1 MNRSIK
7 KVAILGSGIMG
18 SRIACHF
25 ANIGVQVLLLDIAP
39 KELNAEEEAKG
50 LSLESPLVKNRIV
63 NLAFQQTLKSKPAS
77 LYQAGFA
84 ANIQLGNFDDNLSG
98 IVDADWIMEVVVENL
113 AIKRSLYDRVE
124 QFRKEGTLITS
135 NTSGIPIHLMAEGRS
150 ADFQAHFCGTHFFNP
165 PRYLRL
171 LEIIPTPKTD
181 PAVVEF
187 LLAYGETQLGKATV
201 LCKDTPAFIANRI
214 GVYSMMQTMKV
225 VEELGLSVEQVDKL
239 TSKVVGRPKSG
250 TFRLSDVV
258 GLDTTVHVAN
268 NLSAALTED
277 ESKSIFELP
286 SMMQKLM
293 DNKWLGDKT
302 GQGFYKKT
310 KDDKGKTVILS
321 LDLQTFEY
329 RAAQRVSFETLE
341 RSKAVDQLADR
352 FALLLA
358 GRDLA
363 GEFYR
368 KTILDG
374 FRYASNR
381 VPEIADDLVKIDQAI
396 CAGFGWEMG
405 VFETWDAIGVEKAN
419 AMMADLGLSPAPWVK
434 EMLALGH
441 STFYKTEGGKRLY
454 YNLASKSY
462 QVIPGQEKQISLSI
476 LKPTNTV
483 FKNDDAHIIDLGDGI
498 VGLEFHSKMNTM
510 GQGVLEGLAYAIE
523 TAEKDFR
530 GLVIGNESNE
540 AFSAGANLGM
550 LYMFGIEKKFD
561 EVNQMIATFQESM
574 MRVRYSSIPV
584 VVAPHTLALG
594 GGCEINLHADK
605 IVAHSELYMGLV
617 EVGVGLIPAGGGTKE
632 MALRMGDARRAGDVE
647 LNRLQ
652 QAFMNIATAKVST
665 SAHEALE
672 MNYLRTQDRIVL
684 NRSQV
689 ISEAKKEAILLA
701 EAGYVQKNR
710 RSDVWVEGKQ
720 GLALFKAG
728 IQGMLMGRYISEHD
742 ALIANK
748 LAFAICGGDLDA
760 PQQVT
765 EQYLLD
771 LEREAFLSL
780 TGEQKTM
787 DRIGSL
793 LSGGKPLR
801 N

>member
-84 ANIQLGNFDDNLSG
+84 ANIQLGNFDDNLSN
-98 IVDADWIMEVVVENL
+98 ISDADWIMEVVVENL

-268 NLSAALTED
+268 NLLAALTED

-358 GRDLA
+358 GQDLA

>member
-1 MNRSIK
+1 MNRAIK

-39 KELNAEEEAKG
+39 QTLSPEEEAKG
-50 LSLESPLVKNRIV
+50 LRLEHPSVRNRIV
-63 NLAFQQTLKSKPAS
+63 NAAFQQTIKAKPAS
-77 LYQAGFA
+77 LYAAGFA
-84 ANIQLGNFDDNLSG
+84 NNIKLGNFDDNLSE
-98 IVDADWIMEVVVENL
+98 ISSADWIMEVVVENL
-113 AIKRSLYDRVE
+113 AIKQSLYEKVE
-124 QFRKEGTLITS
+124 KFRTPGTLVTS
-135 NTSGIPIHLMAEGRS
+135 NTSGIPIHLMSEGRS
-150 ADFQAHFCGTHFFNP
+150 EDFQKHFCGTHFFNP

-171 LEIIPTPKTD
+171 FEVIPGPKTD
-181 PAVVEF
+181 KAIIEF
-187 LLAYGETQLGKATV
+187 LLGYGETQLGKTAV

-225 VEELGLSVEQVDKL
+225 VEELGLTVEQVDKL

-268 NLSAALTED
+268 NLKAALVND
-277 ESKSIFELP
+277 ESKDIFNLP
-286 SMMQKLM
+286 VMLQRLM
-293 DNKWLGDKT
+293 ENKWLGDKT

-310 KDDKGKTVILS
+310 KDEKGKTVILS
-321 LDLQTFEY
+321 LDLHTFEY
-329 RAAQRVSFETLE
+329 RAAERVNFETLD
-341 RSKAVDQLADR
+341 RSKAIDNLADR
-352 FALLLA
+352 LALLLA
-358 GRDLA
+358 GKDLA

-381 VPEIADDLVKIDQAI
+381 IPEIADDLVKIDQAI

-405 VFETWDAIGVEKAN
+405 IFETWDAIGVVNGIELMKAE
-419 AMMADLGLSPAPWVK
+419 GLAPGAWVT
-434 EMLALGH
+434 EMVAAGH
-441 STFYKTEGGKRLY
+441 TSFYKVEGGKRLFY
-454 YNLASKSY
+454 DIATKKY
-462 QVIPGQEKQISLSI
+462 QAIAGAEKQINLQI
-476 LKPTNTV
+476 LKPTKTV
-483 FKNDDAHIIDLGDGI
+483 SSNDDMHIVDLGDGI
-498 VGLEFHSKMNTM
+498 LGLEFHSKMNTM
-510 GQGVLEGLAYAIE
+510 GQGVLEGIQEAIA
-523 TAEKDFR
+523 TAEKDFQ

-550 LYMFGIEKKFD
+550 LFMFAMEQKFD
-561 EVNQMIATFQESM
+561 DINNMIATFQETM
-574 MRVRYSSIPV
+574 MRVRYSDIPV

-605 IVAHSELYMGLV
+605 IVAHAELYMGLV

-652 QAFMNIATAKVST
+652 EAFMNIATARVST
-665 SAHEALE
+665 SAHEARE
-672 MNYLRTQDRIVL
+672 MNYLRAQDRIVL
-684 NRSQV
+684 NRNQV
-689 ISEAKKEAILLA
+689 ISEAKREALA
-701 EAGYVQKNR
+701 LADAGYVQKAR
-710 RSDVWVEGKQ
+710 RNDVWVEGKQ

-748 LAFAICGGDLDA
+748 LAYAICGGDLDA
-760 PQQVT
+760 PQVVSET
-765 EQYLLD
+765 YLLD

-780 TGEQKTM
+780 CGEKKTM
-787 DRIGSL
+787 DRIQSL
-793 LSGGKPLR
+793 LGGGKPLR

>member
-50 LSLESPLVKNRIV
+50 LSLDSHLVKNRIV

-98 IVDADWIMEVVVENL
+98 ISDADWIMEVVVENL
-113 AIKRSLYDRVE
+113 AIKKSLYDRVE
-124 QFRKEGTLITS
+124 QFRKDGTLITS

-181 PAVVEF
+181 SSVVEF
-187 LLAYGETQLGKATV
+187 LLAYGETQLGKTTV

-268 NLSAALTED
+268 NLSATLTED

-310 KDDKGKTVILS
+310 KDEKGKTVILS

-358 GRDLA
+358 GQDLA

-381 VPEIADDLVKIDQAI
+381 VPEIADDFVKIDQAI
-396 CAGFGWEMG
+396 CSGFGWEMG
-405 VFETWDAIGVEKAN
+405 VFETWDSIGVEKAN
-419 AMMADLGLSPAPWVK
+419 AMMADLGITPAPWVT
-434 EMLALGH
+434 EMLANGH

-454 YNLASKSY
+454 YDLVSKSY
-462 QVIPGQEKQISLSI
+462 QAIPGQEKQISLHI

-483 FKNDDAHIIDLGDGI
+483 FKNDDAHIIDLGEGI

-632 MALRMGDARRAGDVE
+632 MALRMGDARRTGDVE

-665 SAHEALE
+665 SAYEALE

-701 EAGYVQKNR
+701 EAGYVQKTR

>member
-1 MNRSIK
+1 
-7 KVAILGSGIMG
+7 MG

-39 KELNAEEEAKG
+39 KELSAEEAAKG
-50 LSLESPLVKNRIV
+50 LTLESPAVRNRIV
-63 NLAFQQTLKSKPAS
+63 NAAFQQTLKSKPAS

-84 ANIQLGNFDDNLSG
+84 ANIQVGNFEDNLSG
-98 IVDADWIMEVVVENL
+98 ISDADWIMEVVVENL
-113 AIKRSLYDRVE
+113 AIKKSIYERVE
-124 QFRKEGTLITS
+124 QFRQPGTLITS

-181 PAVVEF
+181 SSVIDF
-187 LLAYGETQLGKATV
+187 LLAYGETQLGKTTV

-225 VEELGLSVEQVDKL
+225 VEELGLTVEQVDKL

-268 NLSAALTED
+268 NLHATLSND
-277 ESKSIFELP
+277 QSKSIFALP
-286 SMMQKLM
+286 SMMQKLIE
-293 DNKWLGDKT
+293 NKWLGDKT

-341 RSKAVDQLADR
+341 RSKAIDNLADR

-358 GRDLA
+358 GQDLA

-419 AMMADLGLSPAPWVK
+419 AMMAELGLTPAPWVT

-441 STFYKTEGGKRLY
+441 STFYKIEGGKRLY
-454 YNLASKSY
+454 YDLASKSY

-561 EVNQMIATFQESM
+561 EVNHMIATFQESM

-632 MALRMGDARRAGDVE
+632 MALRMGDARRSGDVE

-760 PQQVT
+760 PQMVT

>member
-181 PAVVEF
+181 PAVIEF

-268 NLSAALTED
+268 NLNAALTDD

-329 RAAQRVSFETLE
+329 RSAQRVSFETLE

-358 GRDLA
+358 GQDLA

-419 AMMADLGLSPAPWVK
+419 AMMAELGLSPAPWVS

-454 YNLASKSY
+454 YDLASKSY
-462 QVIPGQEKQISLSI
+462 QIIPGQEKQISLQI

-632 MALRMGDARRAGDVE
+632 MALRMGDARRTGDVE

-710 RSDVWVEGKQ
+710 RIDVWVEGKQ

>member
-39 KELNAEEEAKG
+39 KELTAEEQAKG
-50 LSLESPLVKNRIV
+50 LSMDSPLVKNRIV

-77 LYQAGFA
+77 LYQAGFS
-84 ANIQLGNFDDNLSG
+84 ANIQLGNFDDHLSG
-98 IVDADWIMEVVVENL
+98 IADADWIMEVVVENL
-113 AIKRSLYDRVE
+113 AIKKLLYDRVE
-124 QFRKEGTLITS
+124 QFRKAGTLITS

-150 ADFQAHFCGTHFFNP
+150 ADFQSHFCGTHFFNP

-181 PAVVEF
+181 PAVIEF

-268 NLSAALTED
+268 NLLAALTED

-293 DNKWLGDKT
+293 ANKWLGDKT

-310 KDDKGKTVILS
+310 KDEKGKTVILS
-321 LDLQTFEY
+321 LNLQTFEY
-329 RAAQRVSFETLE
+329 GAQQRVSFETLE
-341 RSKAVDQLADR
+341 RAKAVDQLANR

-358 GRDLA
+358 GQDLA

-419 AMMADLGLSPAPWVK
+419 TMMAELGLNPAPWVS

-441 STFYKTEGGKRLY
+441 STFYKTEGGKRMFY
-454 YNLASKSY
+454 DLASKKY
-462 QVIPGQEKQISLSI
+462 QAIPGQEKQISLQI

-498 VGLEFHSKMNTM
+498 LGLEFHSKMNTM
-510 GQGVLEGLAYAIE
+510 GQGVLEGLAHAIE

-632 MALRMGDARRAGDVE
+632 MALRMGDARRTGDVE

-652 QAFMNIATAKVST
+652 QAFMNIATARVST

-672 MNYLRTQDRIVL
+672 MNYLRSQDRIVL

-787 DRIGSL
+787 ERIGSL

>member
-39 KELNAEEEAKG
+39 KELTAEEQAKG
-50 LSLESPLVKNRIV
+50 LSLDSPLVKNRIV

-77 LYQAGFA
+77 LYQVGFA
-84 ANIQLGNFDDNLSG
+84 ANIQLGNFDDHLSG
-98 IVDADWIMEVVVENL
+98 IADADWIMEVVVENL

-124 QFRKEGTLITS
+124 QFRKAGTLITS

-150 ADFQAHFCGTHFFNP
+150 ADFQAYFCGTHFFNP

-181 PAVVEF
+181 PPVVEF
-187 LLAYGETQLGKATV
+187 LLAYGETQLGKTTV

-268 NLSAALTED
+268 NLLAALTED

-310 KDDKGKTVILS
+310 KDSTGKTVILS
-321 LDLQTFEY
+321 LDLKTFEY
-329 RAAQRVSFETLE
+329 GAQQRVSFETLE

-358 GRDLA
+358 GQDLA

-419 AMMADLGLSPAPWVK
+419 SMMAELGLTPAPWVS

-454 YNLASKSY
+454 YDLASKSY
-462 QVIPGQEKQISLSI
+462 QAIPGQEKQISLQI

-510 GQGVLEGLAYAIE
+510 GQGVLEGLAHAIE

-605 IVAHSELYMGLV
+605 IVAHAELYMGLV

-632 MALRMGDARRAGDVE
+632 MALRMGDARRTGDVE

-665 SAHEALE
+665 SAYEALE

>member
-225 VEELGLSVEQVDKL
+225 VEELGLTVEQVDKL

-268 NLSAALTED
+268 NLNAALTED

-341 RSKAVDQLADR
+341 RSKAIDNLADR

-358 GRDLA
+358 GQDLA

-419 AMMADLGLSPAPWVK
+419 AMMADLGISPAPWVS

-454 YNLASKSY
+454 YDLASKSY

-632 MALRMGDARRAGDVE
+632 MALRMGDARRTGDVE

>member
-1 MNRSIK
+1 
-7 KVAILGSGIMG
+7 MG

-98 IVDADWIMEVVVENL
+98 IADADWIMEVVVENL

-135 NTSGIPIHLMAEGRS
+135 NTSGIPIHLMSEGRS

-225 VEELGLSVEQVDKL
+225 VEELELSVEQVDKL

-268 NLSAALTED
+268 NLHAALTHD
-277 ESKSIFELP
+277 ESKSIFALP
-286 SMMQKLM
+286 SMMQKLIE
-293 DNKWLGDKT
+293 NKWLGDKT

-341 RSKAVDQLADR
+341 RSKAIDNLADR

-358 GRDLA
+358 GQDLA

-419 AMMADLGLSPAPWVK
+419 AMMADLGLSPAPWVT

-441 STFYKTEGGKRLY
+441 TTFYKIEGGKRLFY
-454 YNLASKSY
+454 DLASKSY

-483 FKNDDAHIIDLGDGI
+483 FKNDDAHLIDLGDGI

-561 EVNQMIATFQESM
+561 DVNHMIATFQESM

-632 MALRMGDARRAGDVE
+632 MALRMGDARRTGDVE

-748 LAFAICGGDLDA
+748 LAYAICGGDLDA
-760 PQQVT
+760 PQMVT

>member
-39 KELNAEEEAKG
+39 KELTVEEQAKG
-50 LSLESPLVKNRIV
+50 LSLDSPLVKNRIV
-63 NLAFQQTLKSKPAS
+63 HLAFQQTLKSKPAS

-98 IVDADWIMEVVVENL
+98 IADADWIMEVVVENL
-113 AIKRSLYDRVE
+113 AIKKSLYDRVE
-124 QFRKEGTLITS
+124 QYRKDGTLITS

-165 PRYLRL
+165 PRYLKL
-171 LEIIPTPKTD
+171 LEIIPTPQTD
-181 PAVVEF
+181 SSVVEF
-187 LLAYGETQLGKATV
+187 LLAYGETQLGKTTV

-268 NLSAALTED
+268 NLLAALTED

-286 SMMQKLM
+286 SMLEKLM
-293 DNKWLGDKT
+293 ANKWLGDKT

-341 RSKAVDQLADR
+341 RAKAVDQLADR

-358 GRDLA
+358 GQDLA

-405 VFETWDAIGVEKAN
+405 VFETWDAIGVEKAI
-419 AMMADLGLSPAPWVK
+419 AMMAGLGLSPAAWVS

-441 STFYKTEGGKRLY
+441 STFYKTEAGKRLY
-454 YNLASKSY
+454 YDLASKSY
-462 QVIPGQEKQISLSI
+462 QVIPGQEKQISLQI

-483 FKNDDAHIIDLGDGI
+483 FKNDDAHIVDLGDGI

-605 IVAHSELYMGLV
+605 IVAHAELYMGLV

-632 MALRMGDARRAGDVE
+632 MALRMGDARRTGDVE

-787 DRIGSL
+787 ERIGSL

>member
-84 ANIQLGNFDDNLSG
+84 ANIQLGNFDDNLSN
-98 IVDADWIMEVVVENL
+98 ISDADWIMEVVVENL

-268 NLSAALTED
+268 NLNAALTED

-358 GRDLA
+358 GQDLA

-441 STFYKTEGGKRLY
+441 STFYKTEGGKRHY
-454 YNLASKSY
+454 YDLASKSY

>member
-50 LSLESPLVKNRIV
+50 LSLESPLVRNRIV

-124 QFRKEGTLITS
+124 QFRTAGTLITS

-268 NLSAALTED
+268 NLNAALTED

-341 RSKAVDQLADR
+341 RSKAIDNLADR

-358 GRDLA
+358 GQDLA

-419 AMMADLGLSPAPWVK
+419 AMMADLGLSPAPWVS

-454 YNLASKSY
+454 YDLASKSY

-632 MALRMGDARRAGDVE
+632 MALRMGDARRTGDVE

-742 ALIANK
+742 ALIGNK

>member
-181 PAVVEF
+181 SAVVEF

-268 NLSAALTED
+268 NLLAALTED

-358 GRDLA
+358 GQDLA

>member
-181 PAVVEF
+181 SAVVEF

-268 NLSAALTED
+268 NLLAALTED
-277 ESKSIFELP
+277 ESKSIFALP
-286 SMMQKLM
+286 SMMQKLIE
-293 DNKWLGDKT
+293 NKWLGDKT

-358 GRDLA
+358 GQDLA

-462 QVIPGQEKQISLSI
+462 QVISGQEKQISLSI

-510 GQGVLEGLAYAIE
+510 GQGVLEGLAHAIE

>member
-39 KELNAEEEAKG
+39 KELSAEEAAKG
-50 LSLESPLVKNRIV
+50 LTLESPAVRNRIV
-63 NLAFQQTLKSKPAS
+63 NAAFQQTLKSKPAS

-84 ANIQLGNFDDNLSG
+84 ANIQVGNFEDNLSG
-98 IVDADWIMEVVVENL
+98 ISDADWIMEVVVENL
-113 AIKRSLYDRVE
+113 AIKKSIYERVE
-124 QFRKEGTLITS
+124 QFRQLGTLITS

-181 PAVVEF
+181 ASVIDF
-187 LLAYGETQLGKATV
+187 LLAYGETQLGKTTV

-225 VEELGLSVEQVDKL
+225 VEELGLTVEQVDKL

-268 NLSAALTED
+268 NLHATLSND
-277 ESKSIFELP
+277 ESKSIFALP
-286 SMMQKLM
+286 SMMQKLIE
-293 DNKWLGDKT
+293 NKWLGDKT

-310 KDDKGKTVILS
+310 KDEKGKTVILS

-341 RSKAVDQLADR
+341 RSKAIDNLADR

-358 GRDLA
+358 GQDLA

-419 AMMADLGLSPAPWVK
+419 AMMAELGLTPAPWVT

-441 STFYKTEGGKRLY
+441 STFYKIEGGKRLY
-454 YNLASKSY
+454 YDLASKSY

-561 EVNQMIATFQESM
+561 EVNHMIATFQESM

-632 MALRMGDARRAGDVE
+632 MALRMGDARRSGDVE

-701 EAGYVQKNR
+701 EVGYVQKNR

-760 PQQVT
+760 PQMVT

>member
-1 MNRSIK
+1 
-7 KVAILGSGIMG
+7 MG

-39 KELNAEEEAKG
+39 KELSAEEAAKG
-50 LSLESPLVKNRIV
+50 LTLESPAVRNRIV
-63 NLAFQQTLKSKPAS
+63 NAAFQQTLKSKPAS

-84 ANIQLGNFDDNLSG
+84 ANIQLGNFEDNLSN
-98 IVDADWIMEVVVENL
+98 ISDADWIMEVVVENL
-113 AIKRSLYDRVE
+113 AIKKSLYDRVE
-124 QFRKEGTLITS
+124 QFRTAGTLITS

-150 ADFQAHFCGTHFFNP
+150 SDFQAHFCGTHFFNP

-181 PAVVEF
+181 SSVIDF
-187 LLAYGETQLGKATV
+187 LLAYGETQLGKTTV

-225 VEELGLSVEQVDKL
+225 VEELGLTVEQVDKL

-268 NLSAALTED
+268 NLHATLTSD

-286 SMMQKLM
+286 SMMQKLIE
-293 DNKWLGDKT
+293 NKWLGDKT

-310 KDDKGKTVILS
+310 KDEKGKTVILS

-341 RSKAVDQLADR
+341 RSKSIDNLADR

-358 GRDLA
+358 GQDLA

-419 AMMADLGLSPAPWVK
+419 AMMADLGLSPAPWVT

-441 STFYKTEGGKRLY
+441 TTFYKIEGGKRLFY
-454 YNLASKSY
+454 DLASKSY

-483 FKNDDAHIIDLGDGI
+483 FKNDDAHLIDLGDGI

-561 EVNQMIATFQESM
+561 EVNHMIATFQESM

-632 MALRMGDARRAGDVE
+632 MALRMGDARRTGDVE

-748 LAFAICGGDLDA
+748 LAYAICGGDLDA
-760 PQQVT
+760 PQMVT

>member
-84 ANIQLGNFDDNLSG
+84 ANIHLGNFDDNLSG

-181 PAVVEF
+181 PAVIEF

-268 NLSAALTED
+268 NLNAALTDD

-310 KDDKGKTVILS
+310 KDSTGKTVILS

-329 RAAQRVSFETLE
+329 RATQRVSFETLE

-358 GRDLA
+358 GQDLA

-419 AMMADLGLSPAPWVK
+419 AMMAELGLSPAPWVS

-454 YNLASKSY
+454 YDLASKSY
-462 QVIPGQEKQISLSI
+462 QIIPGQEKQISLQI

-632 MALRMGDARRAGDVE
+632 MALRMGDARRTGDVE

>member
-50 LSLESPLVKNRIV
+50 LSLESPLVRNRIV

-124 QFRKEGTLITS
+124 QFRTAGTLITS

-214 GVYSMMQTMKV
+214 GVYSMMRTMKV
-225 VEELGLSVEQVDKL
+225 VEELGLTVEQVDKL

-268 NLSAALTED
+268 NLNAALTED

-341 RSKAVDQLADR
+341 RSKAIDNLADR

-358 GRDLA
+358 GQDLA

-419 AMMADLGLSPAPWVK
+419 AMMADLGLSPAPWVS

-454 YNLASKSY
+454 YDLASKSY

-605 IVAHSELYMGLV
+605 IIAHSELYMGLV

-632 MALRMGDARRAGDVE
+632 MALRMGDARRTGDVE

>member
-225 VEELGLSVEQVDKL
+225 VEELGLTVEQVDKL

-268 NLSAALTED
+268 NLNAALTED

-341 RSKAVDQLADR
+341 RSKAIDNLADR

-358 GRDLA
+358 GQDLA

-419 AMMADLGLSPAPWVK
+419 AMMADLGISPAPWVS

-454 YNLASKSY
+454 YDLASKSY

-632 MALRMGDARRAGDVE
+632 MALRMGDARRTGDVE

-701 EAGYVQKNR
+701 EAGYIQKNR

>member
-1 MNRSIK
+1 
-7 KVAILGSGIMG
+7 MG

-39 KELNAEEEAKG
+39 KELSAEEVAKG
-50 LSLESPLVKNRIV
+50 LTLESPAVRNRIV
-63 NLAFQQTLKSKPAS
+63 NAAFQQTLKSKPAS

-84 ANIQLGNFDDNLSG
+84 SNIQVGNFEDNLSN
-98 IVDADWIMEVVVENL
+98 ISDVDWIMEVVVENL
-113 AIKRSLYDRVE
+113 AIKKSLYDRVE
-124 QFRKEGTLITS
+124 QFRTPGTLITS

-181 PAVVEF
+181 PAVIEF

-225 VEELGLSVEQVDKL
+225 VEELGLTVEQVDKL

-268 NLSAALTED
+268 NLNATLTSD

-286 SMMQKLM
+286 SMMQKLI

-358 GRDLA
+358 GQDLA

-419 AMMADLGLSPAPWVK
+419 AMMAEMGLTPAPWVA
-434 EMLALGH
+434 EMLSLGH
-441 STFYKTEGGKRLY
+441 STFYKIEGGKRLY
-454 YNLASKSY
+454 YDIASKSY

-561 EVNQMIATFQESM
+561 EVNHMIATFQESM

-632 MALRMGDARRAGDVE
+632 MALRMGDARRTGDVE

-742 ALIANK
+742 ALIGNK

-760 PQQVT
+760 PQMVT

>member
-98 IVDADWIMEVVVENL
+98 IADADWIMEVVVENL
-113 AIKRSLYDRVE
+113 AIKKSLYDRVE
-124 QFRKEGTLITS
+124 QFRKAGTLITS

-268 NLSAALTED
+268 NLLAALTED

-358 GRDLA
+358 GQDLA

>member
-124 QFRKEGTLITS
+124 QFRKAGTLITS

-268 NLSAALTED
+268 NLNAALTED

-358 GRDLA
+358 GQDLA

-419 AMMADLGLSPAPWVK
+419 AMMAELGLSPAPWVK

-441 STFYKTEGGKRLY
+441 STFYKTEGGKRHY
-454 YNLASKSY
+454 YDLASKSY

-632 MALRMGDARRAGDVE
+632 IALRMGDARRAGDVE

>member
-1 MNRSIK
+1 
-7 KVAILGSGIMG
+7 MG

-39 KELNAEEEAKG
+39 KELSAEEAAKG
-50 LSLESPLVKNRIV
+50 LTLESPAVRNRIV
-63 NLAFQQTLKSKPAS
+63 NAAFQQTLKSKPAS

-84 ANIQLGNFDDNLSG
+84 ANIQVGNFEDNLSG
-98 IVDADWIMEVVVENL
+98 ISDADWIMEVVVENL
-113 AIKRSLYDRVE
+113 AIKKSIYERVE
-124 QFRKEGTLITS
+124 QFRQPGTLITS

-181 PAVVEF
+181 PSVIDF
-187 LLAYGETQLGKATV
+187 LLAYGETQLGKTTV

-225 VEELGLSVEQVDKL
+225 VEELGLTVEQVDKL

-268 NLSAALTED
+268 NLHAALTHD
-277 ESKSIFELP
+277 ESKSIFALP
-286 SMMQKLM
+286 SMMQKLIE
-293 DNKWLGDKT
+293 NKWLGDKT

-329 RAAQRVSFETLE
+329 RTAQRVSFETLE
-341 RSKAVDQLADR
+341 RSKSIDNLADR

-358 GRDLA
+358 GQDLA

-419 AMMADLGLSPAPWVK
+419 AMMAELGLTPAPWVT

-441 STFYKTEGGKRLY
+441 ATFYKIEGGKRLY
-454 YNLASKSY
+454 YDLATKSY

-483 FKNDDAHIIDLGDGI
+483 FKNDDAHLIDLGDGI

-561 EVNQMIATFQESM
+561 EVNHMIATFQESM

-605 IVAHSELYMGLV
+605 IVAHAELYMGLV

-632 MALRMGDARRAGDVE
+632 MALRMGDARRSGDVE

-760 PQQVT
+760 PQMVT

>member
-1 MNRSIK
+1 
-7 KVAILGSGIMG
+7 MG

-84 ANIQLGNFDDNLSG
+84 ANIQLGNFDDNLSA
-98 IVDADWIMEVVVENL
+98 IADADWIMEVVVENL
-113 AIKRSLYDRVE
+113 AIKKSLYDRVE
-124 QFRKEGTLITS
+124 QFRKAGTLITS

-171 LEIIPTPKTD
+171 LEIIPTSKTD
-181 PAVVEF
+181 TAVIEF

-268 NLSAALTED
+268 NLLAALTED

-286 SMMQKLM
+286 SMLQKLM
-293 DNKWLGDKT
+293 ANKWLGDKT

-310 KDDKGKTVILS
+310 KDEKGKTVILS

-341 RSKAVDQLADR
+341 RAKAVDQLADR

-358 GRDLA
+358 GQDLA

-419 AMMADLGLSPAPWVK
+419 AMMADLGLSPAPWVS

-454 YNLASKSY
+454 YDLASKSY
-462 QVIPGQEKQISLSI
+462 QAIPGQEKQISLQI

-510 GQGVLEGLAYAIE
+510 GQGVLEGLAHAIE

-632 MALRMGDARRAGDVE
+632 MALRMGDARRTGDVE

-787 DRIGSL
+787 ERIGSL